1 MTTIDG
7 YKGVDKMCTFV
18 VDPENNA
25 FTFFKYKGE
34 LIDLNEYGLKEH
46 LNQVIHFMIYIG
58 KYFFFKVPR
67 SES

>member
-46 LNQVIHFMIYIG
+46 LN
-58 KYFFFKVPR
+58 
-67 SES
+67 